1 MMSLA
6 PHTVAFGRAATASV
20 ELFKLIDRESE
31 INAFDDSGVKP
42 EQITGTIT
50 MVDVSFSYPTRSEVT
65 VLDKFC
71 LTVPAGKV
79 TALVVSDYSPAHRTH
94 AHNVKG
100 PSGSGKSTIIGILE
114 RWYNTSAGSVKMDGR
129 ELKNVNLR
137 WLRTNVRLVQQVRF
151 PNRPGSGESSG

>member
-1 MMSLA
+1 MSLA

-50 MVDVSFSYPTRSEVT
+50 MEDVSFCYPTRPEVT

-79 TALVVSDYSPAHRTH
+79 TALVVSDYSPAHRCQM
-94 AHNVKG
+94 
-100 PSGSGKSTIIGILE
+100 
-114 RWYNTSAGSVKMDGR
+114 NTCSQRQGTQRLR
-129 ELKNVNLR
+129 EKYHHR
-137 WLRTNVRLVQQVRF
+137 YT
-151 PNRPGSGESSG
+151 

>member
-6 PHTVAFGRAATASV
+6 PHTIAFSRAATAAV

-31 INAFDDSGVKP
+31 INAFDDSGAKP

-50 MVDVSFSYPTRSEVT
+50 MEDVSFCYPTRPEVA

-79 TALVVSDYSPAHRTH
+79 TALVVSDYSPVDRCQM
-94 AHNVKG
+94 
-100 PSGSGKSTIIGILE
+100 
-114 RWYNTSAGSVKMDGR
+114 NTSS
-129 ELKNVNLR
+129 
-137 WLRTNVRLVQQVRF
+137 
-151 PNRPGSGESSG
+151 

>member
-50 MVDVSFSYPTRSEVT
+50 MEDVSFCYPTRPEVT

-71 LTVPAGKV
+71 LTVPAHFGRNLLFRLLELCHPGYTSEIKKNSLLNKHRFASGFQRGK
-79 TALVVSDYSPAHRTH
+79 P
-94 AHNVKG
+94 
-100 PSGSGKSTIIGILE
+100 
-114 RWYNTSAGSVKMDGR
+114 
-129 ELKNVNLR
+129 
-137 WLRTNVRLVQQVRF
+137 
-151 PNRPGSGESSG
+151 